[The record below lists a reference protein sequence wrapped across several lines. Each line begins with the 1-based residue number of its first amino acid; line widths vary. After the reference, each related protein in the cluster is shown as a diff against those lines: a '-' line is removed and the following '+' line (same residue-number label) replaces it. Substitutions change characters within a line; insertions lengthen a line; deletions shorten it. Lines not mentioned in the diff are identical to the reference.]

1 MSCGENLHSLWFHI
15 PVGSCITIA
24 CLLGNV
30 PLLWIYARNKQ
41 TLKKKLF
48 EVSFA
53 VVDIVACTLQV
64 HTFPSL
70 SGRLNNILCD
80 NAPAINRVHAAI
92 ASLCIIAYSSLCLAF
107 AIDRFWGVFFP
118 IGYSNKRPRVVKN
131 LIIACSLFSVI
142 FVLETN
148 CRVMNHLQFPKM
160 FRRLVRFGL
169 LFMILVATVLLYI
182 VIVIKLWKMGKVRT
196 NRIAPTVNT
205 LEVQNDARHLNRYV
219 T

>member
-1 MSCGENLHSLWFHI
+1 MSCGESLHSLWFHI

-53 VVDIVACTLQV
+53 VVDIVACTLQI
-64 HTFPSL
+64 HTFPL
-70 SGRLNNILCD
+70 TSGKLVDVLCD
-80 NAPAINRVHAAI
+80 SAPFINRFHFAI
-92 ASLCIIAYSSLCLAF
+92 GALCIIAYSSLCLAF

-131 LIIACSLFSVI
+131 LIIACSLFSAVYVI
-142 FVLETN
+142 DISLKLLN
-148 CRVMNHLQFPKM
+148 RLQVPLLLRELF
-160 FRRLVRFGL
+160 RFGI
-169 LFMILVATVLLYI
+169 FFAILVATIFLYTAI
-182 VIVIKLWKMGKVRT
+182 VFKLWSKGEVR
-196 NRIAPTVNT
+196 NNQVAPTVST
-205 LEVQNDARHLNRYV
+205 VEAQNGAQCSSR
-219 T
+219 